1 MLRVCASQVDLDQ
14 GKPHLR
20 TYDGR
25 QAEKFYETFLQPHLP
40 PKPGKA
46 YATPPGEP
54 SHTWG
59 MGGSMAQGKRYIP
72 VPAAD
77 DIKISQKKYLVPA
90 ESEVISMAEDLGR
103 KGRIYDAHGVNMKQR
118 RSEGFLLED
127 VLQRKGRVPEEMRVD
142 HRDIHRVAPPGLKGY
157 MGAEYS
163 NDFFTKG
170 RDLGIVGP
178 KAVPRPTKKTF
189 KEKRAEEEVADQ
201 VALVAR
207 LGGGEDSDD
216 DEGAAAAAPAAEE

>member
-1 MLRVCASQVDLDQ
+1 MGDGWVHGARQALHSCASGGRHQNLAEDISGTGRERGDLDGRGFGPQ
-14 GKPHLR
+14 GPHLR
-20 TYDGR
+20 RAWR
-25 QAEKFYETFLQPHLP
+25 QHEAP
-40 PKPGKA
+40 
-46 YATPPGEP
+46 
-54 SHTWG
+54 
-59 MGGSMAQGKRYIP
+59 
-72 VPAAD
+72 
-77 DIKISQKKYLVPA
+77 
-90 ESEVISMAEDLGR
+90 
-103 KGRIYDAHGVNMKQR
+103 